1 MVNLKIK
8 AENEQKEK
16 KIEIL
21 SKKINELEINL
32 KDSKNY
38 EKEYFN
44 ENKKNLEIIEKQEK
58 EIKQLKK
65 QITLDNKKIFDSH
78 NKFNQKKDSEIL
90 LKRIEDLTNEN
101 NKLTKNINKLISQK
115 PSQNLEIT
123 PNNYKIISNK
133 YHDKLIWYLLSKKSS
148 EKDDVN
154 DYNNYLWIKETEI
167 KKRRLKRF

>member
-1 MVNLKIK
+1 M
-8 AENEQKEK
+8 
-16 KIEIL
+16 
-21 SKKINELEINL
+21 
-32 KDSKNY
+32 
-38 EKEYFN
+38 
-44 ENKKNLEIIEKQEK
+44 EIIEKQEK

-78 NKFNQKKDSEIL
+78 NKFNQKKESEIL

-133 YHDKLIWYLLSKKSS
+133 YHDKLIWYLLYKKSS
-148 EKDDVN
+148 EKDDIN
-154 DYNNYLWIKETEI
+154 DYNNYIWIN
-167 KKRRLKRF
+167 